1 MTLAVLTLCSANG
14 QQQSSDGSAIV
25 EGRVLDT
32 QGQPVPGARISMAIF
47 AGHSGPMPSAATDK
61 DGHYRLVSPPY
72 GKAWLCAVKESAGYP
87 DINATIF
94 VPPVPEDSRP
104 EVDLTPSSRLHLDIQ
119 LGPPDG
125 IFEGTVVDAT
135 TNTPIKTARIT
146 MRREDI
152 EHGYYSTGIM
162 GGHFLFALPSAPVEI
177 TITAPG
183 YAPWKYKDSKS
194 EVQNLTLSSSER
206 RSLTIELTPIK

>member
-1 MTLAVLTLCSANG
+1 MGNNKVQMVRPSWKGACLILKASLSLEPGYPWLFSLV
-14 QQQSSDGSAIV
+14 I
-25 EGRVLDT
+25 LD
-32 QGQPVPGARISMAIF
+32 P
-47 AGHSGPMPSAATDK
+47 
-61 DGHYRLVSPPY
+61 
-72 GKAWLCAVKESAGYP
+72 AVKESAGYP